1 MKTKNIIKTS
11 VAAAL
16 LVLTACTNE
25 HEPGNIP
32 AKDIRVD
39 AFIGQ
44 TTRVTT
50 DGNESA
56 FEPGDR
62 ISVYAWLGADNDMQR
77 LVVDNSI
84 NTLGGD
90 GTWTAEPQMLWA
102 DNTSDHYFL
111 GIYPERNGA
120 TDYDADP
127 YTLDFNNQT
136 ASDLLVART
145 TAKPT
150 GSAVKLEF
158 EHVMAKLVVNLSFRN
173 EWTIAPEVVSV
184 TAVACTEATV
194 NYLENPVEVTPATGQ
209 NLVVI
214 PFTGTSASF
223 AGIMIPGQ
231 SGFRTINVTLENG
244 KVYTYTHP
252 SGIDLQPGRYT
263 TVNLVLGRDNIKLDD
278 AGISVSDWENGT
290 SIDGAEATEAYSYD
304 SNTRTITIYSGE
316 GLKVAADEVNSGN
329 TDINIILDKDIDLT
343 NTKWTPIGTDHSN
356 SYTGTFDGGN
366 HTISGLTVT
375 GSDEYAGLF
384 GCIDDGGTV
393 KNVVLENVQIASDDQ
408 YAYVGGVAGYSRGN
422 IENCSVSGSVS
433 GNSNSN
439 GTSNCVGGVV
449 GQQYGG
455 TITECSSSAIVDGTN
470 AVGGVA
476 GQTANAT
483 LTACYATGDVTA
495 ERDPQNNT
503 YAGGVV
509 GYNGVSTLIA
519 CYATGNVTGT
529 GTGTGSIYVGGV
541 TGDNAS
547 STLTACYHAAETVSG
562 RDGATTGGVT
572 GRNYDANVGIPS
584 ITACY
589 WQNNQAQGIGNNQAG
604 TTDGTTQ
611 VADDWMDAMNAM
623 NAALQS
629 VGSGWHYVLNGAL
642 PTLEEK

>member
-11 VAAAL
+11 VTAAL

-25 HEPGNIP
+25 HEPGNVP

-194 NYLENPVEVTPATGQ
+194 NYLENPVEVTPVTGQ

-304 SNTRTITIYSGE
+304 SNTKTITIYSGE

-329 TDINIILDKDIDLT
+329 TDINITLDNDIDLT
-343 NTKWTPIGTDHSN
+343 GINWTPIGTYDN
-356 SYTGTFDGGN
+356 PYTGTFDGGG
-366 HTISGLTVT
+366 HTITGLTVT
-375 GSDEYAGLF
+375 TSDQYAGLF
-384 GCIDDGGTV
+384 GYIGSGGKV
-393 KNVVLENVQIASDDQ
+393 KNVTLKDVKIESNNGMGN
-408 YAYVGGVAGYSRGN
+408 VGGVAGWSYGN

-433 GNSNSN
+433 GNS
-439 GTSNCVGGVV
+439 TAGGVV
-449 GQQYGG
+449 GAQWGG
-455 TITECSSSAIVDGTN
+455 SITGCSSSATVKGVTYAGGIAGYTN
-470 AVGGVA
+470 NG
-476 GQTANAT
+476 AT
-483 LTACYATGDVTA
+483 LTACYATGDVTLVSN
-495 ERDPQNNT
+495 DIGT
-503 YAGGVV
+503 CYAGGVV
-509 GYNGVSTLIA
+509 GNNGSSSTLKA
-519 CYATGNVTGT
+519 CYAWGSVTGSGS
-529 GTGTGSIYVGGV
+529 GTVYVGGV
-541 TGDNAS
+541 TGSNDLG
-547 STLTACYHAAETVSG
+547 TLTACYHAKGTVKGS
-562 RDGATTGGVT
+562 DGATDGATGGVA
-572 GRNYDANVGIPS
+572 GRNYKGLMPYGGI

-589 WQNNQAQGIGNNQAG
+589 WGDNGQTQGIGEDQVG
-604 TTDGTTQ
+604 TGETTKVTDGNWQ
-611 VADDWMDAMNAM
+611 KAADAMIT
-623 NAALQS
+623 ALNS
-629 VGSGWHYVLNGAL
+629 ESWKYVLNGAL

>member
-62 ISVYAWLGADNDMQR
+62 ICVYAWLGADNDMQR

-375 GSDEYAGLF
+375 GSDENAGLF
-384 GCIDDGGTV
+384 GYIDKVGTV
-393 KNVVLENVQIASDDQ
+393 KNVKLENVQITSDNQ
-408 YAYVGGVAGYSRGN
+408 YANVGGVAGYSRGN

-433 GNSNSN
+433 GNSTYNSVGGVVGYQWGGSITGCSSSATVQ
-439 GTSNCVGGVV
+439 GTGSVGGVV
-449 GQQYGG
+449 GQTNYG
-455 TITECSSSAIVDGTN
+455 
-470 AVGGVA
+470 
-476 GQTANAT
+476 AT
-483 LTACYATGDVTA
+483 LTACYSTENVTL
-495 ERDPQNNT
+495 ESNNSDNN

-509 GYNGVSTLIA
+509 GYNGASTLTA

-547 STLTACYHAAETVSG
+547 GTLTACYHAAETVSG
-562 RDGATTGGVT
+562 PDGATGGVT

-611 VADDWMDAMNAM
+611 VADDDWTEAMKAM

-629 VGSGWHYVLNGAL
+629 VDSGWHYVLNGAL

>member
-1 MKTKNIIKTS
+1 MNIKNLLLATTAILL
-11 VAAAL
+11 AACSTDSD
-16 LVLTACTNE
+16 VL
-25 HEPGNIP
+25 PPQDLGQ
-32 AKDIRVD
+32 IRVT
-39 AFIGQ
+39 ASVGAM
-44 TTRVTT
+44 TRVAHSGNSTT
-50 DGNESA
+50 
-56 FEPGDR
+56 FETNDR

-173 EWTIAPEVVSV
+173 EWTTAPEVVSV

-194 NYLENPVEVTPATGQ
+194 NYLENPVEVTPVTGQ

-263 TVNLVLGRDNIKLDD
+263 TVNLVLGRDRIELDD

-366 HTISGLTVT
+366 HTISGLTVK
-375 GSDEYAGLF
+375 GSNEYAGLF

-393 KNVVLENVQIASDDQ
+393 KNVVLENVQIASDNQ
-408 YAYVGGVAGYSRGN
+408 YANVGGVAGYSRGN

-455 TITECSSSAIVDGTN
+455 TITECTSSAIVDGRN
-470 AVGGVA
+470 EVGGVV
-476 GQTANAT
+476 GQTNNGAT

-495 ERDPQNNT
+495 ERDPRNNT

-509 GYNGVSTLIA
+509 GFNGVGTLTA

-529 GTGTGSIYVGGV
+529 GTGSGSIYVGGV

-547 STLTACYHAAETVSG
+547 GTLTACYHAAETVSG
-562 RDGATTGGVT
+562 PDGATGGVT

-589 WQNNQAQGIGNNQAG
+589 WQNNQAQGIGYNQAG
-604 TTDGTTQ
+604 TTVETTK

-623 NAALQS
+623 NTALQS
-629 VGSGWHYVLNGAL
+629 AGSGWHYVLNGAL

>member
-1 MKTKNIIKTS
+1 MNIKNLLLATTAILL
-11 VAAAL
+11 AACSTDSD
-16 LVLTACTNE
+16 VL
-25 HEPGNIP
+25 PPQDLGQ
-32 AKDIRVD
+32 IRVT
-39 AFIGQ
+39 ASVGAM
-44 TTRVTT
+44 TRVAHSGNSTT
-50 DGNESA
+50 
-56 FEPGDR
+56 FETNDR

-173 EWTIAPEVVSV
+173 EWTTAPEVASV
-184 TAVACTEATV
+184 TATACTEATV

-244 KVYTYTHP
+244 KVYTYTH
-252 SGIDLQPGRYT
+252 SADIDLQPGRYT
-263 TVNLVLGRDNIKLDD
+263 TVNLVLGRDRIELDD
-278 AGISVSDWENGT
+278 AGINVSDWENGT
-290 SIDGAEATEAYSYD
+290 SIDGAEANEAYSYD
-304 SNTRTITIYSGE
+304 SNTKTITIYSGE
-316 GLKVAADEVNSGN
+316 GLKVAADVVNSGD
-329 TDINIILDKDIDLT
+329 TDINIILDNDIDLSDID
-343 NTKWTPIGTDHSN
+343 WTPIGDYYN
-356 SYTGTFDGGN
+356 RYTGTFDGGN
-366 HTISGLTVT
+366 YTITGLTVT
-375 GSDEYAGLF
+375 GSNEYAGLF
-384 GCIDDGGTV
+384 GRIGSGGTV
-393 KNVVLENVQIASDDQ
+393 KNVVLKDVQIESDNQ
-408 YAYVGGVAGYSRGN
+408 YGCVGGVAGNSDGN

-433 GNSNSN
+433 SRH
-439 GTSNCVGGVV
+439 TAGGVV
-449 GQQYGG
+449 GQQFGG
-455 TITECSSSAIVDGTN
+455 SITLCGSSATVKGTGE
-470 AVGGVA
+470 VGGVA
-476 GQTANAT
+476 GKTDNSAT
-483 LTACYATGDVTA
+483 LTACYATGNVTF
-495 ERDPQNNT
+495 ERASTINT
-503 YAGGVV
+503 FAGGVV
-509 GYNGVSTLIA
+509 GLNGTGSILTA

-529 GTGTGSIYVGGV
+529 GTGTGSCYVGGV

-547 STLTACYHAAETVSG
+547 GTLTACYHATGTVSG
-562 RDGATTGGVT
+562 PDGATGGVT
-572 GRNYDANVGIPS
+572 GRNYTSLGAPV

-589 WQNNQAQGIGNNQAG
+589 WGDNGQEQGIGYNQAG
-604 TTDGTTQ
+604 TGETTQ
-611 VADDWMDAMNAM
+611 VDGPTTWQTAVDAMNT
-623 NAALQS
+623 ALNS
-629 VGSGWHYVLNGAL
+629 ESWKYVLNGAL

>member
-16 LVLTACTNE
+16 LVLAACTND
-25 HEPGNIP
+25 HEPGYAP
-32 AKDIRVD
+32 AKEIRVD
-39 AFIGQ
+39 ASIGQ
-44 TTRVTT
+44 MTRVTT

-84 NTLGGD
+84 NTLGDD

-173 EWTIAPEVVSV
+173 EWTIAPEVASV

-278 AGISVSDWENGT
+278 AGINVSDWENGT
-290 SIDGAEATEAYSYD
+290 SIDGGEATEAYSYD
-304 SNTRTITIYSGE
+304 INTKTITIYSGE
-316 GLKVAADEVNSGN
+316 GLKVAADVANSGD
-329 TDINIILDKDIDLT
+329 TDINIILDNDIDLT
-343 NTKWTPIGTDHSN
+343 GIDWTPIGTESRP
-356 SYTGTFDGGN
+356 YTGNFDGGGHTITGLKIDKSGTDYVGLIGCLGSGGKVQN
-366 HTISGLTVT
+366 VTLTNISVSGANCVGGIAGQNYGTVENCSVNGTVTGKGFTDTGGIAGSNYGTISGCSAEGTVT
-375 GSDEYAGLF
+375 GS
-384 GCIDDGGTV
+384 V
-393 KNVVLENVQIASDDQ
+393 N
-408 YAYVGGVAGYSRGN
+408 VGGIAGGSYLGVIIDGCHSTAA
-422 IENCSVSGSVS
+422 VSGISS
-433 GNSNSN
+433 
-439 GTSNCVGGVV
+439 VGGVV
-449 GQQYGG
+449 GNLGNNSFLMACYSTGNVTA
-455 TITECSSSAIVDGTN
+455 TITYG
-470 AVGGVA
+470 
-476 GQTANAT
+476 
-483 LTACYATGDVTA
+483 YAHV
-495 ERDPQNNT
+495 
-503 YAGGVV
+503 GGVV
-509 GYNGVSTLIA
+509 GINGQ
-519 CYATGNVTGT
+519 GT
-529 GTGTGSIYVGGV
+529 V
-541 TGDNAS
+541 
-547 STLTACYHAAETVSG
+547 TACYHATGEITSLGEGRIGGIVGENYIGTV
-562 RDGATTGGVT
+562 A
-572 GRNYDANVGIPS
+572 
-584 ITACY
+584 ACY
-589 WQNNQAQGIGNNQAG
+589 WENNLSSGTGSNNGRDDTHKVEG
-604 TTDGTTQ
+604 TDVTWQTA
-611 VADDWMDAMNAM
+611 VAAMNT
-623 NAALQS
+623 ALQS
-629 VGSGWHYVLNGAL
+629 AGSGWHYVLNGAL

>member
-1 MKTKNIIKTS
+1 MNIKNLLLATTAILL
-11 VAAAL
+11 AACSTDSD
-16 LVLTACTNE
+16 VL
-25 HEPGNIP
+25 PPQDLGQ
-32 AKDIRVD
+32 IRVT
-39 AFIGQ
+39 ASVGAM
-44 TTRVTT
+44 TRVAHSGNSTT
-50 DGNESA
+50 
-56 FEPGDR
+56 FETNDR

-84 NTLGGD
+84 NTLGDD

-278 AGISVSDWENGT
+278 AGINVSDWENGT
-290 SIDGAEATEAYSYD
+290 SIDGGEATEAYSYD
-304 SNTRTITIYSGE
+304 SNTKTITIYSGE
-316 GLKVAADEVNSGN
+316 GLKVAADVVNSGD
-329 TDINIILDKDIDLT
+329 TDLNITLDNDIDLT
-343 NTKWTPIGTDHSN
+343 GIEWTPIGTESRP
-356 SYTGTFDGGN
+356 YTGTFDGN
-366 HTISGLTVT
+366 NKTIRGLEINQSGTDNVGLIGYL
-375 GSDEYAGLF
+375 GSEGK
-384 GCIDDGGTV
+384 V
-393 KNVVLENVQIASDDQ
+393 QNVVLANISVSGAN
-408 YAYVGGVAGYSRGN
+408 YVGGIAGQTDGTV
-422 IENCSVSGSVS
+422 ENCSVNGTVTGQNQTGGIVGRNFSTIYGCSAEGTVTGNINVGGISGLCVPNYDTGTGSLIGSTIDGCHSTAAVS
-433 GNSNSN
+433 GISSVGGVLGNLGNNSFLMACYST
-439 GTSNCVGGVV
+439 GKVTVTSTDGSFVGGVV
-449 GQQYGG
+449 GINSQGTVTGCYHATGEITSLGG
-455 TITECSSSAIVDGTN
+455 GRIGGIVGENYIGT
-470 AVGGVA
+470 VA
-476 GQTANAT
+476 
-483 LTACYATGDVTA
+483 ACYW
-495 ERDPQNNT
+495 ENNL
-503 YAGGVV
+503 
-509 GYNGVSTLIA
+509 SS
-519 CYATGNVTGT
+519 
-529 GTGTGSIYVGGV
+529 GTGS
-541 TGDNAS
+541 NN
-547 STLTACYHAAETVSG
+547 G
-562 RDGATTGGVT
+562 RDDTHKVEGTDVT
-572 GRNYDANVGIPS
+572 WQ
-584 ITACY
+584 TA
-589 WQNNQAQGIGNNQAG
+589 
-604 TTDGTTQ
+604 
-611 VADDWMDAMNAM
+611 VAAMNT
-623 NAALQS
+623 ALQS
-629 VGSGWHYVLNGAL
+629 AGSGWHYVLNGAL

>member
-1 MKTKNIIKTS
+1 MNIKNLLLATTAILL
-11 VAAAL
+11 AACSTDSD
-16 LVLTACTNE
+16 VL
-25 HEPGNIP
+25 PPQDLGQ
-32 AKDIRVD
+32 IRVT
-39 AFIGQ
+39 ASVGAM
-44 TTRVTT
+44 TRVAHSGNSTT
-50 DGNESA
+50 
-56 FEPGDR
+56 FETNDR

-136 ASDLLVART
+136 GSDLLVAKT

-173 EWTIAPEVVSV
+173 EWTIAPEVASV

-231 SGFRTINVTLENG
+231 SRFRTINVTLENG
-244 KVYTYTHP
+244 KVYTYTH
-252 SGIDLQPGRYT
+252 SADIDLQPGRYT

-278 AGISVSDWENGT
+278 AGINVSDWENGT
-290 SIDGAEATEAYSYD
+290 SIDGAEANEAYSYD
-304 SNTRTITIYSGE
+304 SNTKTITIYSGE
-316 GLKVAADEVNSGN
+316 GLKVAADVVNNGAI
-329 TDINIILDKDIDLT
+329 DINITLTADITLT
-343 NTKWTPIGTDHSN
+343 GEWTPIGIDDKHQ
-356 SYTGTFDGGN
+356 YIGTFDGGN

-384 GCIDDGGTV
+384 GYIGKDGGTV
-393 KNVVLENVQIASDDQ
+393 KNVVLENVQITSDYQ
-408 YAYVGGVAGYSRGN
+408 YGYVGGVAGYSRGN

-433 GNSNSN
+433 SRC
-439 GTSNCVGGVV
+439 TAGGVV
-449 GQQYGG
+449 GQQFGG
-455 TITECSSSAIVDGTN
+455 SITLCGSSATVKGTGE
-470 AVGGVA
+470 VGGVA
-476 GQTANAT
+476 GKTDNSAT
-483 LTACYATGDVTA
+483 LTACYATGNVTF
-495 ERDPQNNT
+495 ERASTINT
-503 YAGGVV
+503 FAGGVV
-509 GYNGVSTLIA
+509 GFNGTGSILTA

-529 GTGTGSIYVGGV
+529 GTGTGSCYVGGI

-547 STLTACYHAAETVSG
+547 GTLTACYHATGTVSG
-562 RDGATTGGVT
+562 PDGATGGVT
-572 GRNYDANVGIPS
+572 GRNYTSLGAPV

-589 WQNNQAQGIGNNQAG
+589 WGDNGQEQGIGYNQAG
-604 TTDGTTQ
+604 TGETTQ
-611 VADDWMDAMNAM
+611 VDGPTTWQTAVDAMNT
-623 NAALQS
+623 ALNS
-629 VGSGWHYVLNGAL
+629 ESWKYVLNGAL

>member
-1 MKTKNIIKTS
+1 MNIKNLLLATT
-11 VAAAL
+11 AAL
-16 LVLTACTNE
+16 LAACSTDSDVL
-25 HEPGNIP
+25 PPQDLGQ
-32 AKDIRVD
+32 IRVT
-39 AFIGQ
+39 ASVGAM
-44 TTRVTT
+44 TRVAHSGNSTT
-50 DGNESA
+50 
-56 FEPGDR
+56 FETNDR

-173 EWTIAPEVVSV
+173 EWTTAPEVASV
-184 TAVACTEATV
+184 TATACTEATV

-278 AGISVSDWENGT
+278 AGINVSDWENGT

-304 SNTRTITIYSGE
+304 SNTKTITIYSGE
-316 GLKVAADEVNSGN
+316 GLKVAADVANSGD
-329 TDINIILDKDIDLT
+329 TDINIILDNDIDLT
-343 NTKWTPIGTDHSN
+343 GIDWTPIGTESRP
-356 SYTGTFDGGN
+356 YTGNFDGGGHTITGLKIDKSGTDYVGLIGCLGSGGKVQN
-366 HTISGLTVT
+366 VTLTNISVSGANCVGGIAGQNYGTVENCSVNGTVTGKGFTDTGGIAGSNYGTISGCSAEGTVT
-375 GSDEYAGLF
+375 GSVNVGGIAGGSYLGVIID
-384 GCIDDGGTV
+384 GCHSTAAVSGI
-393 KNVVLENVQIASDDQ
+393 SS
-408 YAYVGGVAGYSRGN
+408 VGGVLGNLGNNSFLMACYSTGNVTATITYGYAH
-422 IENCSVSGSVS
+422 
-433 GNSNSN
+433 
-439 GTSNCVGGVV
+439 VGGVV
-449 GQQYGG
+449 GINGQG
-455 TITECSSSAIVDGTN
+455 TV
-470 AVGGVA
+470 
-476 GQTANAT
+476 
-483 LTACYATGDVTA
+483 
-495 ERDPQNNT
+495 
-503 YAGGVV
+503 
-509 GYNGVSTLIA
+509 
-519 CYATGNVTGT
+519 
-529 GTGTGSIYVGGV
+529 
-541 TGDNAS
+541 
-547 STLTACYHAAETVSG
+547 TACYHA
-562 RDGATTGGVT
+562 TGKIT
-572 GRNYDANVGIPS
+572 SSVGDRIGG
-584 ITACY
+584 IAGCNDQGTFTACY
-589 WQNNQAQGIGNNQAG
+589 WDSNLSSGTGSNNGKDD
-604 TTDGTTQ
+604 THKVDGTAVTWQ
-611 VADDWMDAMNAM
+611 KAADAMNI
-623 NAALQS
+623 ALQS
-629 VGSGWHYVLNGAL
+629 AGSGWHYELNGAL
-642 PTLEEK
+642 PTLE

>member
-223 AGIMIPGQ
+223 AGIMIPEQ

-263 TVNLVLGRDNIKLDD
+263 TVNLVLGRDRIELDD

-329 TDINIILDKDIDLT
+329 TDINITLDNDIDLSDID
-343 NTKWTPIGTDHSN
+343 WTPIGTYDN
-356 SYTGTFDGGN
+356 PYTGTFNGGN
-366 HTISGLTVT
+366 HTITGLKIDQSGTDNVGLIGRLGSGGKVQDVTLTEVNVT
-375 GSDEYAGLF
+375 G
-384 GCIDDGGTV
+384 GT
-393 KNVVLENVQIASDDQ
+393 
-408 YAYVGGVAGYSRGN
+408 YVGGIAGQTDGTV
-422 IENCSVSGSVS
+422 ENCSVNGTVTGRSQTGGIVGRNFSTISGCSAEGTVTGNTNVGGISGLCVPNYDTGTGSLIGSTIEGCHSTAAVS
-433 GNSNSN
+433 GISS
-439 GTSNCVGGVV
+439 VGGVV
-449 GQQYGG
+449 GNLGNGCSLMACYSTGNVTA
-455 TITECSSSAIVDGTN
+455 TITDG
-470 AVGGVA
+470 
-476 GQTANAT
+476 
-483 LTACYATGDVTA
+483 YAFV
-495 ERDPQNNT
+495 
-503 YAGGVV
+503 GGVV
-509 GYNGVSTLIA
+509 GINGQ
-519 CYATGNVTGT
+519 GT
-529 GTGTGSIYVGGV
+529 V
-541 TGDNAS
+541 
-547 STLTACYHAAETVSG
+547 TACYHATGEITSSG
-562 RDGATTGGVT
+562 GDRIGGIAGCNDQGT
-572 GRNYDANVGIPS
+572 F
-584 ITACY
+584 TACY
-589 WQNNQAQGIGNNQAG
+589 WENNQEQGTGSGSTGG
-604 TTDGTTQ
+604 TAKVTDGNWQ
-611 VADDWMDAMNAM
+611 KAADAMNT
-623 NAALQS
+623 ALNS
-629 VGSGWHYVLNGAL
+629 ESWKYVLNGAL